1 MDELEEIQLKQ
12 GEQNL
17 KEHFKEHM
25 FLHSKGC
32 FFK

>member
-17 KEHFKEHM
+17 KEHM
-25 FLHSKGC
+25 FLHSTGC